1 MKKSV
6 LTIVIALLAVT
17 GIKAQGYT
25 IGDAVDDFTLENID
39 QKMIS
44 LYSYEDATNGAI
56 VIFTCNHCPYAK
68 AYEDRIIAIDNMFRE
83 KGYPVI
89 AINPNDPALQP
100 EDSFD
105 KMIERAKEKGFPF
118 PYLFDE
124 TQEIYKNFGA
134 KRTPHVYLLNKED
147 DTFVV
152 SYIGTI
158 DNNYKDASKAD
169 EKYLANA
176 VNALLDGEKP
186 DPDFTKAIGCTIKDK
201 NYKK

>member
-6 LTIVIALLAVT
+6 ITLVMALLAVT

-25 IGDAVDDFTLENID
+25 IGDAVEDFTLKNID

-44 LYSYEDATNGAI
+44 LYSYPNATKGAI

-68 AYEDRIIAIDNMFRE
+68 AYEDRIIALDNMFRE

-105 KMIERAKEKGFPF
+105 KMIERAEEKGFPF
-118 PYLFDE
+118 PYLYDE
-124 TQEIYKNFGA
+124 TQEIYKEFGA
-134 KRTPHVYLLNKED
+134 KRTPHVYLLNKEND
-147 DTFVV
+147 KFVV

-176 VNALLDGEKP
+176 VSALLNGEKP

>member
-158 DNNYKDASKAD
+158 DNNYKDESEVD

>member
-1 MKKSV
+1 MV
-6 LTIVIALLAVT
+6 LTITIALLAVT
-17 GIKAQGYT
+17 GIKAQGYNV
-25 IGDAVDDFTLENID
+25 GDVVEDFTLENVD

-44 LYSYEDATNGAI
+44 LYGYEDASKGAI
-56 VIFTCNHCPYAK
+56 VIFTCNHCPYAI
-68 AYEDRIIAIDNMFRE
+68 AYEDRIIALDNMFRE

-89 AINPNDPALQP
+89 AINPNDPNLQP
-100 EDSFD
+100 EDSFE
-105 KMIERAKEKGFPF
+105 KMIERAKQKEFPF
-118 PYLFDE
+118 PYLYDE
-124 TQEIYKNFGA
+124 AQEIYKVFGA
-134 KRTPHVYLLNKED
+134 KRTPHVYLLNKEND
-147 DTFVV
+147 KFVV

-176 VNALLDGEKP
+176 VEALLNGEKP

>member
-105 KMIERAKEKGFPF
+105 KMIERAEEKGFPF

-158 DNNYKDASKAD
+158 DNNYKDASEVD